1 MKLKKIRLIPV
12 IALILL
18 LTGCWNSRELE
29 DIGIAVAMGIDK
41 ADGQYVVTV
50 QLVNPS
56 SISAR
61 MGDSSRAPIV
71 TYQEKGK
78 TIFEAIR
85 RLTKTAPR
93 KTFYPHLKMLVIGEK
108 LAREGFAKSLDL
120 LARDPEFRS
129 DFFVVVAK
137 DQRAD
142 HVLNVL
148 VPVEKIAAQNMY
160 VKLKTSADV
169 FAPTLALTFGDLLHD
184 LTSPGKQPVI
194 TGIQLT
200 GDPAEGEKMENLQQ
214 VNPKVRLKYT
224 NIAVF
229 NVDKLKGWLNEKE
242 SKGYNYV
249 QNHVKSTIVT
259 VPCFSN
265 KKEHLSVELIDA
277 DTKLKTNSMSSQP
290 EMSVSV
296 KADANIAEVGCSIDL
311 TKQDTI
317 EKVEKLVEKDINN
330 KIRSSIKAAQQ
341 KYKLDFL
348 GFGEVVHRSE
358 PKYWKRVKN
367 NWDKEF
373 VTIPIRSRVD
383 VHIHKLGKRGNSYI
397 NELKE

>member
-1 MKLKKIRLIPV
+1 MKLTRKCLVPVCALMLI
-12 IALILL
+12 
-18 LTGCWNSRELE
+18 LTGCWNNREIE

-41 ADGQYVVTV
+41 VDNQYVVTV

-61 MGDSSRAPIV
+61 TGDSSRAPIV

-108 LAREGFAKSLDL
+108 LAREGFANSLDL

-129 DFFVVVAK
+129 DFYVVVAK
-137 DQRAD
+137 DHRAD

-160 VKLKTSADV
+160 SKLKTSADV

-200 GDPAEGEKMENLQQ
+200 GEPLEGEKMENLQR

-229 NVDKLKGWLNEKE
+229 KVDKLKGWLNEKE
-242 SKGYNYV
+242 SKGYNYI
-249 QNHVKSTIVT
+249 QNNVKSTIVT
-259 VPCFSN
+259 VPCFTN
-265 KKEHLSVELIDA
+265 KKENLSVELIDS
-277 DTKLKTNSMSSQP
+277 DTKLKTNSMNSNP

-311 TKQDTI
+311 TKQETVNKI
-317 EKVEKLVEKDINN
+317 EKLVEKDINS
-330 KIRSSIKAAQQ
+330 KIRSAIKAAQQ

-348 GFGEVVHRSE
+348 GFGDVVHRSE
-358 PKYWKRVKN
+358 PKYWKRVKKD
-367 NWDKEF
+367 WDKEF
-373 VTIPIRSRVD
+373 VNIPIKSKVH
-383 VHIHKLGKRGNSYI
+383 VHIHKLGKRSNSYI

>member
-1 MKLKKIRLIPV
+1 MKLKRRCFILVCALMLI
-12 IALILL
+12 
-18 LTGCWNSRELE
+18 LTGCWNNRELE

-41 ADGQYVVTV
+41 VDDQYIVTV

-108 LAREGFAKSLDL
+108 LARDGFAKSIDL
-120 LARDPEFRS
+120 LARDQEFRS
-129 DFFVVVAK
+129 DFYVVVAK
-137 DQRAD
+137 DHRAYE
-142 HVLNVL
+142 VLNVL

-160 VKLKTSADV
+160 MKLKTSADV
-169 FAPTLALTFGDLLHD
+169 FAPTLALMFGDLLKD

-200 GDPAEGEKMENLQQ
+200 GDPLEGEKMENLQS

-229 NVDKLKGWLNEKE
+229 NKDKLKGWLNENE

-249 QNHVKSTIVT
+249 ENDVKSTIVT
-259 VPCFSN
+259 VPCFTN
-265 KKEHLSVELIDA
+265 PKENLSVELIDS
-277 DTKLKTNSMSSQP
+277 DTKIKVNSLNSYP

-296 KADANIAEVGCSIDL
+296 KADGNIGEVGCSIDL
-311 TKQDTI
+311 TKQDTLNKI
-317 EKVEKLVEKDINN
+317 EKLVEKDIKS
-330 KIRSSIKAAQQ
+330 KIEAVINTAQN

-358 PKYWKRVKN
+358 PAYWKGVKK

-373 VTIPIRSRVD
+373 VKIPIKSKVH
-383 VHIHKLGKRGNSYI
+383 VHIHKLGKRSNSYI